1 MPLPLL
7 NSPDAVCTALRDAV
21 LAAIP
26 DATVTATAN
35 SPGHFELE
43 VVAPIFAGK
52 SMVQQQQVVYG
63 AIKQLMAGD
72 QAPVHAIDRLK
83 TKTP

>member
-1 MPLPLL
+1 MPLPLD
-7 NSPDAVCTALRDAV
+7 SPEAICRALREAV
-21 LAAIP
+21 LAKIP
-26 DATVTATAN
+26 DAQVTASAN

-63 AIKQLMAGD
+63 AIKELMAGEH
-72 QAPVHAIDRLK
+72 APVHAIDRLK
-83 TKTP
+83 TKLP